1 MVYRVGFRVS
11 KSESGEASLMNRLK
25 GAELSELWRARVRR
39 FEVGGQ
45 TVAEFCQ
52 WEGVSAAAFYLWRK
66 KLRELAPKHKTPV
79 TTKSGDTLRRP
90 LFVPVVYAAKP
101 KSAAKPVSAI
111 KPVADTVAIVVMTL
125 SDGTRVE
132 LPASDH
138 QLIAHVVTSTVTA
151 VASLQGGDR

>member
-1 MVYRVGFRVS
+1 MS
-11 KSESGEASLMNRLK
+11 RLK
-25 GAELSELWRARVRR
+25 GAELSELWQARVRR

-79 TTKSGDTLRRP
+79 SKKFEDTQRRP
-90 LFVPVVYAAKP
+90 LFVPVVSAAKP
-101 KSAAKPVSAI
+101 KPAARSVSAI
-111 KPVADTVAIVVMTL
+111 KPVTATAAIVVMTL

-132 LPASDH
+132 LPANDY

-151 VASLQGGDR
+151 VASLPGGDR